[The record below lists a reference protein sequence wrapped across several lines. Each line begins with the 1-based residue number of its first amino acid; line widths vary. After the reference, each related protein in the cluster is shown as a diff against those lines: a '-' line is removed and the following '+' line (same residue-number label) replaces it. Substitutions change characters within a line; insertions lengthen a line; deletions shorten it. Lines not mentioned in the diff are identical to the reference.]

1 MTPSSTLR
9 PRTRPRSLL
18 ALLLPLLAIV
28 LGAAFLAPEARSD
41 HPVLAVTKRGS
52 GEPTLVLIHGLGM
65 DRSAWDRV
73 TPALESGHRVITVE
87 LPGHGVSAPLAKVS
101 VAAVAQELERTL
113 RREKV
118 KNPVLV
124 GFSYGGLVALEA
136 AAANPGRVRG
146 VVSID
151 LATYVE
157 TDSERV
163 ANLVDLIEKRY
174 PLFIRGVFP
183 PMVRDSTQ
191 VDSVIAKADR
201 VPRETMA
208 AYFRDAW
215 STDLRPRVR
224 GLKTPVLL
232 VATNMTWPND
242 EPWDA
247 ARKRLGYETAG
258 PVTARRVSRSGHM
271 IPLDQPDT
279 LAVAILEFT
288 STLKK

>member
-1 MTPSSTLR
+1 MNRRSRAFPSPPCAIAVAVALV
-9 PRTRPRSLL
+9 L
-18 ALLLPLLAIV
+18 AGFL
-28 LGAAFLAPEARSD
+28 LAPEARSD
-41 HPVLAVTKRGS
+41 HPGLAFAKRGS

-73 TPALESGHRVITVE
+73 APALEARHKVITVE
-87 LPGHGVSAPLAKVS
+87 LPGHGASPPLTNVS
-101 VAAVAQELERTL
+101 VRTVAEELDRTL

-124 GFSYGGLVALEA
+124 GQSYGGLVALA
-136 AAANPGRVRG
+136 SAAANPGRVRG
-146 VVSID
+146 VISID

-157 TDSERV
+157 VDSERV

-191 VDSVIAKADR
+191 VDSVIEKANR

-232 VATNMTWPND
+232 IATDTTWPVS
-242 EPWDA
+242 ESWDS

-258 PVTARRVSRSGHM
+258 PVTARRISGSGHM
-271 IPLDQPDT
+271 VPLDRPDT

>member
-1 MTPSSTLR
+1 MNR
-9 PRTRPRSLL
+9 PPRSRSR
-18 ALLLPLLAIV
+18 ALLLLTRCAVPLAV
-28 LGAAFLAPEARSD
+28 AGAFLAPAARSD
-41 HPVLAVTKRGS
+41 HPGLALSTRGS

-73 TPALESGHRVITVE
+73 VPALETRHKVVTVE
-87 LPGHGVSAPLAKVS
+87 LPGHGASAPLAKVS
-101 VAAVAQELERTL
+101 VVAVAEELDRTL

-124 GFSYGGLVALEA
+124 GHSYGGLVALEA

-146 VVSID
+146 VISID
-151 LATYVE
+151 LATYVPV
-157 TDSERV
+157 DSERV
-163 ANLVDLIEKRY
+163 ANLVELIETRY

-215 STDLRPRVR
+215 TTDLRPRVR
-224 GLKTPVLL
+224 NLKTPVLL
-232 VATNMTWPND
+232 IATDTTWPNG
-242 EPWDA
+242 ESWDT
-247 ARKRLGYETAG
+247 ARKRLGYETGG
-258 PVTARRVSRSGHM
+258 PVTSKRISGSGHM
-271 IPLDQPDT
+271 VPLDKPDT